1 MNQEIFIL
9 IIVGLIAIALMTQRW
24 FWLLIFGLCTLAS
37 GFTVLASIINFQIIV
52 AVGFTVLTVIL
63 ASITG
68 KVIEA

>member
-9 IIVGLIAIALMTQRW
+9 IIVGLIAIVLMTQKW
-24 FWLLIFGLCTLAS
+24 FWLLVLGLCTLAS
-37 GFTVLASIINFQIIV
+37 GFTVLASIVNFQIIV

-68 KVIEA
+68 KVIES